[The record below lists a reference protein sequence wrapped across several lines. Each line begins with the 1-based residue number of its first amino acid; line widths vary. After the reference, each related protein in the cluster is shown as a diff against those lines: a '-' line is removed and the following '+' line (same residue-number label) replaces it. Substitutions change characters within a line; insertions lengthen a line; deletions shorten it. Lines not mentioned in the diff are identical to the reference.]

1 MSPLLFRKTCD
12 CLDQVADLQSVEN
25 GWLEEQLI
33 RWKLAE
39 NSLLRI
45 EAAPL
50 PEEQAL
56 CVLVR
61 RDVPRLIKEL
71 TRLRPELK

>member
-1 MSPLLFRKTCD
+1 VCPLLFRKTVD

-39 NSLLRI
+39 DSVSRI
-45 EAAPL
+45 EVASL

-56 CVLVR
+56 CVLVK
-61 RDVPRLIKEL
+61 RDVPMLIKEL

>member
-1 MSPLLFRKTCD
+1 MYPLLFRNTYN
-12 CLDQVADLQSVEN
+12 CLDQAADLRSVEH

-39 NSLLRI
+39 NSLSRI
-45 EAAPL
+45 ECTSM

-56 CVLVR
+56 CVLVKH
-61 RDVPRLIKEL
+61 DVPMLLKEL
-71 TRLRPELK
+71 TRLRPDLK

>member
-1 MSPLLFRKTCD
+1 MCPLLFRKTVD
-12 CLDQVADLQSVEN
+12 CLDRVADLQSVEN

-33 RWKLAE
+33 RWKLVE
-39 NSLLRI
+39 DSLSRI
-45 EAAPL
+45 EAASL

-56 CVLVR
+56 CVLVK

>member
-1 MSPLLFRKTCD
+1 MCPLLFRKTLA

-39 NSLLRI
+39 NSLSRI
-45 EAAPL
+45 EAASL

-56 CVLVR
+56 RVLVK
-61 RDVPRLIKEL
+61 RDVPMLIKEL